1 MNSYRQLRYP
11 IPQCFAFMSILIIS
25 FCIYGIY
32 YSKSHIYVPYYL
44 LVTTAIELFFILLPF
59 ICMCY
64 KPYYKNKLMWTI
76 YFILTVV
83 NSYIM
88 LYSLFNLY
96 FLAALYRNVDLYFYW
111 LIGIISMSLGFLLDT
126 IANIILINVRKFKY
140 HLIGLLIRLLGA
152 FVYIIYILLY
162 IFVPH
167 GIDNRSTFIDLIFI
181 TIGVHVIVVYLF
193 FMYGDYT
200 YSLKKGE
207 VPE

>member
-1 MNSYRQLRYP
+1 
-11 IPQCFAFMSILIIS
+11 
-25 FCIYGIY
+25 
-32 YSKSHIYVPYYL
+32 
-44 LVTTAIELFFILLPF
+44 
-59 ICMCY
+59 
-64 KPYYKNKLMWTI
+64 
-76 YFILTVV
+76 
-83 NSYIM
+83 
-88 LYSLFNLY
+88 
-96 FLAALYRNVDLYFYW
+96 
-111 LIGIISMSLGFLLDT
+111 MSLSFLLDT

-200 YSLKKGE
+200 YSLKRE
-207 VPE
+207 RCQNNICP